1 MLGRIGVFS
10 DVTRIFDGGYT
21 AKHKL
26 DVRPKVRRRFLK
38 SVQDDVFHAYNKHAR
53 RNIYIYIYK
62 LKSKCL
68 TLLIN
73 TQSFTSYHDHLLIT
87 L

>member
-26 DVRPKVRRRFLK
+26 DENSKYMQQQP
-38 SVQDDVFHAYNKHAR
+38 
-53 RNIYIYIYK
+53 IK
-62 LKSKCL
+62 LVS
-68 TLLIN
+68 
-73 TQSFTSYHDHLLIT
+73 QERERGSD
-87 L
+87 